1 MAYSIGENVIHD
13 TLQEFRE
20 MEDIIIASVPVG
32 GKKNHGKKKT
42 EKNVLE
48 KIKCDGLTTEE

>member
-32 GKKNHGKKKT
+32 GKKNHVKKNRKKCTGKNK
-42 EKNVLE
+42 V
-48 KIKCDGLTTEE
+48 